1 MKKDESS
8 MFMTQPNELI
18 SPNTNFPKPSKTGAM
33 LHRPNKSLN
42 MSNARYNSFAPVHNV
57 DEQLSYEIQ
66 KEKNKISRF
75 LLIKENQQKSLVD
88 KEKQIELRLQ
98 AAKKRSID
106 YEARKKGDEKV
117 RRQDIREKEQLAE
130 EKRKRVR
137 DKANKLDHSSFI
149 MYKEAVSRKHKN
161 LAEE

>member
-1 MKKDESS
+1 M
-8 MFMTQPNELI
+8 
-18 SPNTNFPKPSKTGAM
+18 
-33 LHRPNKSLN
+33 
-42 MSNARYNSFAPVHNV
+42 
-57 DEQLSYEIQ
+57 SYEIQ

-161 LAEE
+161 LADE